1 MDESTGSVERTRW
14 KLENPGV
21 KGAAVGAMVAALD
34 LESFVDEAR
43 Y

>member
-1 MDESTGSVERTRW
+1 MDESTDSVERTRW

-21 KGAAVGAMVAALD
+21 KGAAVGAMLAALD
-34 LESFVDEAR
+34 LEIYVDEAR